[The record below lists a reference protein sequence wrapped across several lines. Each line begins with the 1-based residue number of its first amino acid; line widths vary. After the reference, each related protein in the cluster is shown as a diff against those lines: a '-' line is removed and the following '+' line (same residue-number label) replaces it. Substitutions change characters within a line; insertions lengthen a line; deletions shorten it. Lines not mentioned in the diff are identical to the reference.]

1 MPDQKVTT
9 IVIIG
14 PTATGKSD
22 LAVFLAK
29 KFNGE
34 VISADSRQVY
44 KGMDLGTG
52 KITKKEMKNIPHYL
66 LDEVSPKGSFDVT
79 RFKQKAEKA
88 IQKINAKGKIPI
100 IAGGTGFWIDALVF
114 NQSFPDVPPNPTL
127 RKKLEFE
134 PAPSLFKRLQ
144 KLDPQRAK
152 TIDSHNPHRLI
163 RAIEIAEHNKKH
175 KKETKESKRSF
186 TLSPIFI
193 GLDIPNDTLYEKI
206 EKRLK
211 QRFKKGM
218 IAEVARLHKNGV
230 SWKKLES
237 FGLEYRHIA
246 QYLQGKVSE
255 DKMIE
260 DLNIAVR
267 QYAKRQRTWF
277 KRNKEIHWFDP
288 TKKSSLN
295 KILKLI
301 KV

>member
-88 IQKINAKGKIPI
+88 IQKIQAKGKVPI

-134 PAPSLFKRLQ
+134 PAPS
-144 KLDPQRAK
+144 K
-152 TIDSHNPHRLI
+152 TRS
-163 RAIEIAEHNKKH
+163 
-175 KKETKESKRSF
+175 TKS
-186 TLSPIFI
+186 
-193 GLDIPNDTLYEKI
+193 
-206 EKRLK
+206 
-211 QRFKKGM
+211 
-218 IAEVARLHKNGV
+218 
-230 SWKKLES
+230 
-237 FGLEYRHIA
+237 
-246 QYLQGKVSE
+246 
-255 DKMIE
+255 
-260 DLNIAVR
+260 
-267 QYAKRQRTWF
+267 
-277 KRNKEIHWFDP
+277 
-288 TKKSSLN
+288 
-295 KILKLI
+295 
-301 KV
+301 